1 MTEQDFFEQA
11 DKELEELNQKRA
23 EFMSMDFKELN
34 NADYINFLN
43 IGNRIFSEDTTLN
56 VYELYKHP
64 DTRAKFFAT
73 IAKIAYHVNTM
84 FQTEERMRTMID
96 SLELHFQNMVKKL
109 VHQTDSDKLTELLLE
124 IKKDNPNMTAEQ
136 ESQFIRDIA
145 VSGLL
150 GKDNQKQTN

>member
-1 MTEQDFFEQA
+1 MTEQEYFAQA
-11 DKELEELNQKRA
+11 EKELEELNQQRA

-34 NADYINFLN
+34 NADYIKFLE
-43 IGNRIFSEDTTLN
+43 IGNRIIAEDVTLN

-73 IAKIAYHVNTM
+73 IAKIAYHVNNM
-84 FQTEERMRTMID
+84 FQTADRMEAMID
-96 SLELHFQNMVKKL
+96 SLELHFQNTVKKL
-109 VHQTDSDKLTELLLE
+109 TLQTDSDKLAELLLE

-136 ESQFIRDIA
+136 ESQFIRDMA

-150 GKDNQKQTN
+150 AKEE

>member
-1 MTEQDFFEQA
+1 MTEQEFFEQA
-11 DKELEELNQKRA
+11 EKELEELNQHRA
-23 EFMSMDFKELN
+23 EFMTMDFEELN
-34 NADYINFLN
+34 EADYVNFLT
-43 IGNRIFSEDTTLN
+43 IGNRIFAEDTTLN

-73 IAKIAYHVNTM
+73 IAKIAYRVNNM
-84 FQTEERMRTMID
+84 FQTADRMEAMID
-96 SLELHFQNMVKKL
+96 SLELHFQNTVKKL
-109 VHQTDSDKLTELLLE
+109 TLQTDRDKLAELLLE

-150 GKDNQKQTN
+150 YKDSKKQTN

>member
-1 MTEQDFFEQA
+1 MKEQEFFEQA
-11 DKELEELNQKRA
+11 EKELEELNQHRA
-23 EFMSMDFKELN
+23 DFMTMDFKELN
-34 NADYINFLN
+34 DADYINFLN

-64 DTRAKFFAT
+64 DTRAKCFAT
-73 IAKIAYHVNTM
+73 IAKIAYHVNNM

-109 VHQTDSDKLTELLLE
+109 VHQTDSDKLAELLLE

-150 GKDNQKQTN
+150 AMQ

>member
-1 MTEQDFFEQA
+1 MKEQEFFEQA
-11 DKELEELNQKRA
+11 EKELEELNQYRA
-23 EFMSMDFKELN
+23 DFMSMDFKELN

-64 DTRAKFFAT
+64 DTRAKCFAT
-73 IAKIAYHVNTM
+73 IAKIAYHVNNM

-109 VHQTDSDKLTELLLE
+109 VHQTDSDKLAELLLE

-150 GKDNQKQTN
+150 AMQ

>member
-1 MTEQDFFEQA
+1 MTEQEYFAQA
-11 DKELEELNQKRA
+11 EKELEELNQQRA

-34 NADYINFLN
+34 NADYIKFLE
-43 IGNRIFSEDTTLN
+43 IGNRIIAEDVTLN

-73 IAKIAYHVNTM
+73 IAKIAYHVNNM
-84 FQTEERMRTMID
+84 FQTADRMEAMID
-96 SLELHFQNMVKKL
+96 SLELHFQNTVKKL
-109 VHQTDSDKLTELLLE
+109 TLQTDSDKLAELLLE

-150 GKDNQKQTN
+150 AKEE

>member
-1 MTEQDFFEQA
+1 MTEQEYFAQA
-11 DKELEELNQKRA
+11 EKELEELNQQRA

-34 NADYINFLN
+34 NADYIKFLE
-43 IGNRIFSEDTTLN
+43 IGNRIIAEDVTLN

-73 IAKIAYHVNTM
+73 IAKIAYHVNNM
-84 FQTEERMRTMID
+84 FQTADRMEAMID
-96 SLELHFQNMVKKL
+96 SLELHFQNTVKKL
-109 VHQTDSDKLTELLLE
+109 TLQTDSDKLAELLLE

-136 ESQFIRDIA
+136 ENQFIRDIA

-150 GKDNQKQTN
+150 AKEE